1 MKTKKYITVNQIA
14 EYLEV
19 SKQAVNK
26 WINNGD
32 LKVYRLPSG
41 RIKILKSDFLSY
53 LENNGLYIDHE
64 FFKNGEKTIVII
76 DDDEQIFELFNTYFH
91 NINPNLRIEY
101 ASEGIAGLLAIG
113 SNKANIVI
121 LDIEIPGMNGIEV
134 CRKLAKDKSLTGIKI
149 VLVSG
154 HMEKYLNEINQLD
167 VALMLEKPFKLDD
180 LEQRLIPLLSKN

>member
-1 MKTKKYITVNQIA
+1 M
-14 EYLEV
+14 
-19 SKQAVNK
+19 
-26 WINNGD
+26 
-32 LKVYRLPSG
+32 
-41 RIKILKSDFLSY
+41 
-53 LENNGLYIDHE
+53 
-64 FFKNGEKTIVII
+64 
-76 DDDEQIFELFNTYFH
+76 FNTYFH

>member
-154 HMEKYLNEINQLD
+154 HMEKYLNDQLD